1 MEKWIAGLT
10 GSYKRGVDWWAEHR
24 SAANPGSCRGR
35 EATSLEFISGC
46 EAARARLA
54 AVDVKRKS
62 DPEYR
67 RGWNTY
73 NDAPTMQPV
82 TAGPP
87 VPPVDQVDGSDRNGP
102 QLPRNF
108 SSVSSGANSAET
120 GEHTTASFD
129 CRHASTPIERMICAN
144 PNLSALDDRM
154 SRLYAEATDTRPSE
168 QLLAEQRAWWA
179 QRNRCGDPAC
189 IAELYRRRIAQL
201 EIVRAGAGNP

>member
-10 GSYKRGVDWWAEHR
+10 GGYKRGVDWWAEHR

-54 AVDVKRKS
+54 PVDVKRKS

-73 NDAPTMQPV
+73 NDAPTTQPV
-82 TAGPP
+82 AAGPP
-87 VPPVDQVDGSDRNGP
+87 VPPIGQVDGSDRNNP

-108 SSVSSGANSAET
+108 SSVSSGADSAAT
-120 GEHTTASFD
+120 SEHTAASFD
-129 CRHASTPIERMICAN
+129 CQHASTHIERMICAN
-144 PNLSALDDRM
+144 PICWRSTTRCPDCTRRWSNRKPRNNGAPSSGRGGRNATSAAIPPV
-154 SRLYAEATDTRPSE
+154 SP
-168 QLLAEQRAWWA
+168 
-179 QRNRCGDPAC
+179 NF
-189 IAELYRRRIAQL
+189 I
-201 EIVRAGAGNP
+201 GAG